1 MATEQH
7 VVRVYYRLDSGSAE
21 RGAQTI
27 AGRLNQVESA
37 SSSSAMALRG
47 VGTGMV
53 VGAAIAAVGA
63 LTTRTIELNARAES
77 TALALAGMMHVG
89 GLTGHG
95 FKSFEAS
102 LMMSE
107 QTMAQI
113 RRDAAKLPGE
123 AQDFITVFRGGLAGA
138 IRAGMSDPAAIA
150 SFTNQFG
157 AVAIALQVD
166 SDQASR
172 DLNLMLSGRA
182 GAQVAMWNRL
192 GDAIGKSAREFNALD
207 PAERLRLLQGAIASY
222 RPMIKAYEAT
232 WDAIASTA
240 SSNATELLR
249 VGGRP
254 LFEFAKRNLAAMNNL
269 FSRNESA
276 LQRMASALSSGLV
289 SVLEDATHEASSL
302 LAAFDRWT
310 GASGLMTIIDR
321 LGAGVAGA
329 AGTLRRGVG
338 AMPGSTAMGGAI
350 GLAAGGPIGA
360 LIGGTLGAF
369 MTHTK
374 AVSATLAN
382 LGSAVGSL
390 LSLVGPLIGAFGVI
404 TAFLGGTLAGILPG
418 LSSYLASFLGAV
430 SFVAG
435 GLISILTDL
444 WTTVG
449 PSIVALGSALGDF
462 LSALG
467 SVVGPVI
474 LWLGGHLLSLAQTLS
489 THLGPAVRWVAN
501 LLTSAFH
508 WLATKLRALGV
519 SMGGGAGASNPLA
532 SATTGD
538 TISDRLRALLGRF
551 SATGAT
557 SDAATPG
564 AASGAR
570 ARRPAQPA
578 RRGNTTI
585 NQHNHYTVNE
595 ARNPERLFVEIRRHA
610 RDALSAA
617 QTETPLAR
625 VVRG

>member
-7 VVRVYYRLDSGSAE
+7 VVRVYYRMDAAQAE

-27 AGRLNQVESA
+27 AGRLNRVESA

-63 LTTRTIELNARAES
+63 LTARTIELNAQAES
-77 TALALAGMMHVG
+77 TALALAGMMQVG
-89 GLTGHG
+89 GLTAAGANG
-95 FKSFEAS
+95 FRDA
-102 LMMSE
+102 LAMSE
-107 QTMAQI
+107 ATMAKI
-113 RRDAAKLPGE
+113 RRDAAALPGE
-123 AQDFITVFRGGLAGA
+123 ASDFITVFRGGLAGA
-138 IRAGMSDPAAIA
+138 IRAGLSDPSAIA
-150 SFTNQFG
+150 DFTNRFG

-207 PAERLRLLQGAIASY
+207 PAERLRLLRGALASY
-222 RPMIKAYEAT
+222 QPMIDAYSAT

-240 SSNATELLR
+240 TSNATELLR
-249 VGGRP
+249 VGGHP
-254 LFEFAKRNLAAMNNL
+254 LFEFAKRNLSAINDL
-269 FSRNESA
+269 FARSESSVQGMATA
-276 LQRMASALSSGLV
+276 LGSGLV
-289 SVLEDATHEASSL
+289 SVLEDAVREAGSL
-302 LAAFDRWT
+302 LTAFDRWT
-310 GASGLMTIIDR
+310 GASGLMTIVDR

-329 AGTLRRGVG
+329 AGALRRGVG
-338 AMPGSTAMGGAI
+338 AMPASTAIGGAV
-350 GLAAGGPIGA
+350 GLAAGGPVGA
-360 LIGGTLGAF
+360 LIGGTLGAL
-369 MTHTK
+369 MTHTT

-382 LGSAVGSL
+382 LGSAVSSL
-390 LSLVGPLIGAFGVI
+390 LSLASPLLAAFGVL

-418 LSSYLASFLGAV
+418 ASALLSSFIGAV
-430 SFVAG
+430 AFVAG

-444 WTTVG
+444 WTTIG

-474 LWLGGHLLSLAQTLS
+474 LWLGGHLLELARTLA

-501 LLTSAFH
+501 ALSSLFH

-519 SMGGGAGASNPLA
+519 SMGNDASASNPMA

-551 SATGAT
+551 GANNT
-557 SDAATPG
+557 ASDATTSGG
-564 AASGAR
+564 AGGAR
-570 ARRPAQPA
+570 ARRNAQPA
-578 RRGNTTI
+578 RRGNTYVT
-585 NQHNHYTVNE
+585 QHNHYTVNE

-610 RDALSAA
+610 RDALNAA